1 MENIVLKASDGY
13 ALSLAVF
20 EREHPRGYI
29 QIIHGME
36 EHKERY
42 EAFAEQLRQAG
53 FTVVTSDMRGHGEHA
68 PKLGFFKEKDGD
80 RYRLRSRGLG
90 DVYKRQIYQGAV
102 SNGKG
107 DDFCTFHGNHHCK
120 KSALYPV
127 AQLRKGGTERIPEL
141 SGNTDHPHR
150 IFPDKSA
157 HKGAW
162 TDVSFQAGAA
172 TVSGK
177 F

>member
-20 EREHPRGYI
+20 ESEHPRGYI

-42 EAFAEQLRQAG
+42 EAFAEQLRQVG

-80 RYRLRSRGLG
+80 RYLLS
-90 DVYKRQIYQGAV
+90 DQVQITAYIRERFQTEKV
-102 SNGKG
+102 MI
-107 DDFCTFHGNHHCK
+107 FGNHHCK
-120 KSALYPV
+120 ESALYPV
-127 AQLRKGGTERIPEL
+127 TQLRKGGTERIPEL
-141 SGNTDHPHR
+141 SGNTDYPHR
-150 IFPDKSA
+150 VFPDKSA

-177 F
+177 FQ

>member
-53 FTVVTSDMRGHGEHA
+53 EFTNLKGLIYFTDGFGTFPERQSDYHTAFVFIDNE
-68 PKLGFFKEKDGD
+68 
-80 RYRLRSRGLG
+80 Y
-90 DVYKRQIYQGAV
+90 
-102 SNGKG
+102 N
-107 DDFCTFHGNHHCK
+107 
-120 KSALYPV
+120 
-127 AQLRKGGTERIPEL
+127 
-141 SGNTDHPHR
+141 NTDVP
-150 IFPDKSA
+150 IWAIKLILQKDEI
-157 HKGAW
+157 
-162 TDVSFQAGAA
+162 
-172 TVSGK
+172 
-177 F
+177 

>member
-68 PKLGFFKEKDGD
+68 PKLGFFKEKTVTVICCRI
-80 RYRLRSRGLG
+80 RYRSRHISGSG
-90 DVYKRQIYQGAV
+90 FKR
-102 SNGKG
+102 K
-107 DDFCTFHGNHHCK
+107 
-120 KSALYPV
+120 
-127 AQLRKGGTERIPEL
+127 R
-141 SGNTDHPHR
+141 
-150 IFPDKSA
+150 
-157 HKGAW
+157 
-162 TDVSFQAGAA
+162 
-172 TVSGK
+172 
-177 F
+177 

>member
-80 RYRLRSRGLG
+80 RYLLS
-90 DVYKRQIYQGAV
+90 DQVQITAYI
-102 SNGKG
+102 
-107 DDFCTFHGNHHCK
+107 
-120 KSALYPV
+120 
-127 AQLRKGGTERIPEL
+127 R
-141 SGNTDHPHR
+141 
-150 IFPDKSA
+150 
-157 HKGAW
+157 
-162 TDVSFQAGAA
+162 
-172 TVSGK
+172 
-177 F
+177 

>member
-20 EREHPRGYI
+20 ESEHPRGYI

-68 PKLGFFKEKDGD
+68 PKLGFFKEKTVTVICCRI
-80 RYRLRSRGLG
+80 RYRSQHISGSG
-90 DVYKRQIYQGAV
+90 FKR
-102 SNGKG
+102 K
-107 DDFCTFHGNHHCK
+107 
-120 KSALYPV
+120 
-127 AQLRKGGTERIPEL
+127 R
-141 SGNTDHPHR
+141 
-150 IFPDKSA
+150 
-157 HKGAW
+157 
-162 TDVSFQAGAA
+162 
-172 TVSGK
+172 
-177 F
+177 

>member
-20 EREHPRGYI
+20 ESEHPRGYI

-80 RYRLRSRGLG
+80 RYLLS
-90 DVYKRQIYQGAV
+90 DQVQITAYIRERFQTEKVMIFAHSMGTIIAR
-102 SNGKG
+102 NLL
-107 DDFCTFHGNHHCK
+107 CTQSHSYAK
-120 KSALYPV
+120 VVL
-127 AQLRKGGTERIPEL
+127 IPEL
-141 SGNTDHPHR
+141 SGNTDYPHR
-150 IFPDKSA
+150 VFPDESA

-172 TVSGK
+172 TVGGK
-177 F
+177 FQ

>member
-20 EREHPRGYI
+20 ESEHPRGYI

-80 RYRLRSRGLG
+80 RYLLSDQVQITAYIRSGF
-90 DVYKRQIYQGAV
+90 KR
-102 SNGKG
+102 K
-107 DDFCTFHGNHHCK
+107 
-120 KSALYPV
+120 
-127 AQLRKGGTERIPEL
+127 R
-141 SGNTDHPHR
+141 
-150 IFPDKSA
+150 
-157 HKGAW
+157 
-162 TDVSFQAGAA
+162 
-172 TVSGK
+172 
-177 F
+177 

>member
-42 EAFAEQLRQAG
+42 EAFAEQLWQVG

-80 RYRLRSRGLG
+80 RYLLS
-90 DVYKRQIYQGAV
+90 DQVQITAYIRERFQTEKVMIFAHSMGTIIAR
-102 SNGKG
+102 NLL
-107 DDFCTFHGNHHCK
+107 CT
-120 KSALYPV
+120 
-127 AQLRKGGTERIPEL
+127 QLRKGGTERIPEL
-141 SGNTDHPHR
+141 SGNTDYPHR
-150 IFPDKSA
+150 VFPDKSA

-172 TVSGK
+172 TVGGK
-177 F
+177 FQ

>member
-20 EREHPRGYI
+20 ESEHPRGYI

-42 EAFAEQLRQAG
+42 EAFAEQLRQVG

-68 PKLGFFKEKDGD
+68 PKLGFFKEKDGSGTD
-80 RYRLRSRGLG
+80 HS
-90 DVYKRQIYQGAV
+90 IYQGAV

-120 KSALYPV
+120 ESALYPV
-127 AQLRKGGTERIPEL
+127 TQLRKGGTERIPEL

>member
-42 EAFAEQLRQAG
+42 EAFAEQLRQVG

-80 RYRLRSRGLG
+80 RYSFTYFEQVFIDMSCFYKGFAYCPGCVQHLSESFRVFFAHQKRERRRSQ
-90 DVYKRQIYQGAV
+90 KR
-102 SNGKG
+102 S
-107 DDFCTFHGNHHCK
+107 
-120 KSALYPV
+120 
-127 AQLRKGGTERIPEL
+127 TE
-141 SGNTDHPHR
+141 
-150 IFPDKSA
+150 F
-157 HKGAW
+157 
-162 TDVSFQAGAA
+162 
-172 TVSGK
+172 
-177 F
+177 

>member
-42 EAFAEQLRQAG
+42 EAFAEQLWQAG

-80 RYRLRSRGLG
+80 RYLLS
-90 DVYKRQIYQGAV
+90 DQVQITAYQGAV

-120 KSALYPV
+120 ESALYPV
-127 AQLRKGGTERIPEL
+127 TQLRKGGTERIPEL
-141 SGNTDHPHR
+141 SGNTDYPHR
-150 IFPDKSA
+150 VFPDEFA

>member
-20 EREHPRGYI
+20 ESEHPRGYI

-80 RYRLRSRGLG
+80 RYLLS
-90 DVYKRQIYQGAV
+90 DQVQITAYI
-102 SNGKG
+102 
-107 DDFCTFHGNHHCK
+107 
-120 KSALYPV
+120 
-127 AQLRKGGTERIPEL
+127 TERIPEL
-141 SGNTDHPHR
+141 SGNTDYPHR
-150 IFPDKSA
+150 VFPDEFA

-172 TVSGK
+172 TVGGK
-177 F
+177 FQ

>member
-1 MENIVLKASDGY
+1 MENIVLEASDGY

-42 EAFAEQLRQAG
+42 EAFAEQLWQAG
-53 FTVVTSDMRGHGEHA
+53 FTVVTSDMRGHG
-68 PKLGFFKEKDGD
+68 
-80 RYRLRSRGLG
+80 
-90 DVYKRQIYQGAV
+90 
-102 SNGKG
+102 
-107 DDFCTFHGNHHCK
+107 NHHCK
-120 KSALYPV
+120 ESALYPV
-127 AQLRKGGTERIPEL
+127 TQLRKGGTERIPEL
-141 SGNTDHPHR
+141 SGNTDYPHR
-150 IFPDKSA
+150 VFPDEFA